1 MNLDRKILLE
11 SNISVITERAL
22 KIIKSHKL
30 GICTNIVIAL
40 GLIGLARKSFLFK
53 NEYKQL
59 PYTLEINRLRYV
71 REVSSL
77 VVTDFDQLS
86 YLEEFD

>member
-1 MNLDRKILLE
+1 MNLNRKILLE
-11 SNISVITERAL
+11 SNIPMIITERAL

-53 NEYKQL
+53 KEYKQL
-59 PYTLEINRLRYV
+59 RNHFFLKMNTSNYYTRWK
-71 REVSSL
+71 
-77 VVTDFDQLS
+77 
-86 YLEEFD
+86 